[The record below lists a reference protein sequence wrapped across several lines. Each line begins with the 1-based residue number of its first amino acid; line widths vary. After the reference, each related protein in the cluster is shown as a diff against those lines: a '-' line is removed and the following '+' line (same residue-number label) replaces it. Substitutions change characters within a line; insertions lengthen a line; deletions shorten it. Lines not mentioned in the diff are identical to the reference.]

1 MKGFALG
8 LGLKKR
14 LRATRKWA
22 IASGR
27 KRIKNS
33 VCVYQNSIGA
43 QANVFD
49 SHFI

>member
-22 IASGR
+22 TDIEFGCFKTFTIS
-27 KRIKNS
+27 
-33 VCVYQNSIGA
+33 
-43 QANVFD
+43 FW
-49 SHFI
+49 